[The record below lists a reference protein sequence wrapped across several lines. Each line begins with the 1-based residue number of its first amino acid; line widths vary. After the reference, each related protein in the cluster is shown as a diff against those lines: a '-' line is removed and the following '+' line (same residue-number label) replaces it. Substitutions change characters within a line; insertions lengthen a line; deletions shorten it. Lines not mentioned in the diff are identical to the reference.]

1 MSDNLEDQLRN
12 SLGEGFAANVV
23 LKDHTSFHIGGVAD
37 YFYTAKTIDDLVKSI
52 QVALKFGI
60 PYFILGGG
68 NNILVSDLGFPG
80 LVIKNETNNL
90 SFLAGSSEV
99 IVDSGVNLGKLLVEA
114 ASRDLGGLEFLFGIP
129 GTVGG
134 AVYNNVGT
142 TKIAIGDFVRFVTLL
157 LPNPKTK
164 DIKIVKYRQDWLD
177 LDYRSSKLKKLN
189 KAMSFEEP
197 RPVILTVKLQLSSG
211 KREIILDRMRKVMS
225 EKKAKQPV
233 ESWSAGSFFKNPG
246 KVKEQ
251 TAGFLLDKIGAKKIK
266 VGKAVVSK
274 KHANFIINKG
284 GAKAEEV
291 KRLAE
296 QLKIKVRD
304 EFRVNLD
311 EEVEYVGR
319 W

>member
-1 MSDNLEDQLRN
+1 MNNLENKLTEQ
-12 SLGEGFAANVV
+12 LGEGFVSNVV

-37 YFYTAKTIDDLVKSI
+37 YFYTAKTINDLVKAVQISMK
-52 QVALKFGI
+52 LEI

-80 LVIKNETNNL
+80 LVIKNESNNL
-90 SFLAGSSEV
+90 SFLTGSSEV

-129 GTVGG
+129 GTIGG

-142 TKIAIGDFVRFVTLL
+142 TKIAVGDFVRFVTLL
-157 LPNPKTK
+157 LPNPKNI
-164 DIKIVKYRQDWLD
+164 DYKIIKYRQDWLD
-177 LDYRSSKLKKLN
+177 LGYRTSKLKELN
-189 KAMSFEEP
+189 KTLLLEDL
-197 RPVILTVKLQLSSG
+197 RPVILTIKLQLSSG
-211 KREIILDRMRKVMS
+211 KREVILDRMRKVLA
-225 EKKAKQPV
+225 EKKSQQPL

-246 KVKEQ
+246 QVKEQ

-266 VGKAVVSK
+266 VGKAFVSK

-284 GAKAEEV
+284 GARAEEV

-304 EFRVNLD
+304 EFKVNLE